1 MKLVLGDC
9 MKIVILLREIFLVRE
24 MSNFVAAG
32 QNFSPI
38 CQVSPNSFGEGA
50 GTDSPYMVS
59 GNKKD

>member
-50 GTDSPYMVS
+50 GQTVHTW
-59 GNKKD
+59 